1 MSEQGHNN
9 ETVRRM
15 LFNQRR
21 ALMEEQKKRKATIRQ
36 AGLLYQNDER
46 LQELEEKIASIR
58 SLEDTFLKLEL
69 SGLRTQLETEIMKA
83 KVEAI
88 KAEIQ
93 AEKLASVRRA
103 QEKSGCGCLVLMAAG
118 LSAFSLFSIYQ
129 I

>member
-21 ALMEEQKKRKATIRQ
+21 ALMEEQKKRKAIIRQ

-46 LQELEEKIASIR
+46 LQELEENIANIR